1 LKEQVCTEIDG
12 SPLMPELFDID
23 VKTAILAAAAAESMD
38 KIIIDPMKHLQPL
51 RFVFYEC
58 IFVII

>member
-1 LKEQVCTEIDG
+1 
-12 SPLMPELFDID
+12 MPELFDND
-23 VKTAILAAAAAESMD
+23 VKNATLAAAAAESMD
-38 KIIIDPMKHLQPL
+38 KIIIDPIKHLGPL